1 VAWLAFGTEGWLG
14 FVRGLSMVE
23 QAFLSEGRADW
34 GKLQSLF
41 ATVRYFGG
49 SERLAWALQMVL
61 TASVVVTL
69 IALWRSRVRYCLKAA
84 ALAAG
89 TLLATPY
96 LFFYDVMVL
105 AVAVAF
111 LMRDGLR
118 RGFGTYD
125 WPLFALT
132 FALLFSYLIVGA
144 PTGFAATL
152 IVVAIIAGRCHVVQR
167 LQALAAPRVQ
177 SA

>member
-1 VAWLAFGTEGWLG
+1 MTRVRAQAVAASS
-14 FVRGLSMVE
+14 R
-23 QAFLSEGRADW
+23 LSEGRADW

-49 SERLAWALQMVL
+49 SERLAWMLQIVFTAAVAAALV
-61 TASVVVTL
+61 
-69 IALWRSRVRYCLKAA
+69 ALWRSRVRYALKAA

-89 TLLATPY
+89 TLLVTPY

-111 LMRDGLR
+111 LVRDGLR
-118 RGFGTYD
+118 RGFRPYE

-132 FALLFSYLIVGA
+132 FALLFVYLMVGA

-152 IVVAIIAGRCHVVQR
+152 VVVAIVAGRCNVVHR
-167 LQALAAPRVQ
+167 MQAVGERRAFC